1 VFAER
6 MLSRARERLA
16 VIGAEAP
23 VREAAEL
30 MSRPHVDLVV
40 VCGRDGAVVGV
51 LTKTDLVAQIGRC
64 SGAACTTM
72 VRAIM
77 SRDVASCRPDE
88 SLRDIWAVMKE
99 RRLQRIPL
107 VDQRGKPIGI
117 IYARDALQ
125 ELLGEVENEEAL
137 LRDYV
142 MSIGYQ

>member
-1 VFAER
+1 MFAER

-30 MSRPHVDLVV
+30 MSRPHV
-40 VCGRDGAVVGV
+40 
-51 LTKTDLVAQIGRC
+51 DLVAQIGRC